1 MSLECDSQCL
11 SDYFLFLDPLDI
23 RIKGHRIGID
33 DVLYYY
39 LEGHSLPEIVERFP
53 TLNMEKICAALTY
66 YYRHQAEMD
75 DYLAKLAA
83 WREQQYQEWLAN
95 PDPLIL
101 RLRAE
106 RERRRRAEDSNQQLV
121 PADTYAK

>member
-1 MSLECDSQCL
+1 MQLE
-11 SDYFLFLDPLDI
+11 DYFDFLDPLDI

-39 LEGHSLPEIVERFP
+39 LDGHTLPEIAERFP
-53 TLNMEKICAALTY
+53 TLNMEKICATLTY
-66 YYRHQAEMD
+66 YYRNQTEMD

-83 WREQQYQEWLAN
+83 WREQRYQEWAAN
-95 PDPLIL
+95 PDPLTL

-106 RERRRRAEDSNQQLV
+106 RDRWRQAGDLSPQSV
-121 PADTYAK
+121 PTDT